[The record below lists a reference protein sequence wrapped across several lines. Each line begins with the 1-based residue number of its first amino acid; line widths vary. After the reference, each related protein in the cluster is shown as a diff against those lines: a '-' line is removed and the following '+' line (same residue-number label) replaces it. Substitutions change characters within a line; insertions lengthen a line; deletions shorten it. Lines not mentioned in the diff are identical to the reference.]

1 MGDGVG
7 ARDGVGVR
15 DGVGPKFA
23 KPAEASRSQPK
34 PANFYFL
41 LEEASHILW
50 VGVRV

>member
-1 MGDGVG
+1 VGDGVG

-34 PANFYFL
+34 PANFFFC
-41 LEEASHILW
+41 
-50 VGVRV
+50 